1 MAMAYKFYVGLYSS
15 ISIIFNVFPIY
26 EKEHQN

>member
-1 MAMAYKFYVGLYSS
+1 MAMAYKFYVGRYSS
-15 ISIIFNVFPIY
+15 ISIIYVFPIY